1 MANDRENAP
10 RMRNCATRMIM
21 DVILTR
27 GICFSSFFM
36 AAMRLKVVEFDG
48 TGDAIFGVGMV
59 GGGREQRVSD

>member
-1 MANDRENAP
+1 
-10 RMRNCATRMIM
+10 M

-36 AAMRLKVVEFDG
+36 AAMRLKAVEFDG
-48 TGDAIFGVGMV
+48 TGDAIFGVGMA